1 MQDNDNDRC
10 DDDVVLHDGAADAA
24 AADDDIVA
32 EDDDDKLPHRHYHV
46 VRLVARTP
54 KSVQCM
60 EIILHRSSTSL
71 EYLLRV

>member
-24 AADDDIVA
+24 ADDDVV
-32 EDDDDKLPHRHYHV
+32 DDDDKLPHRHYHV